1 MSEDAQD
8 VVLVVEDEPAIRMI
22 LRDYLAGEGYH
33 VLVAEDGEQAFAILA
48 SKPHLDLMV
57 TDFRLP
63 GGISGVEIA
72 EPAVKLRPDL
82 KVIFISGYP
91 AEILESGS
99 PIARKAPILAK
110 PFDLDTL
117 HQQIQTLLRRGP
129 EGLSKRS
136 LNPTDQHALH
146 QRQTLLLR
154 QCLEHPRQLVQQRR
168 HYMRRRHQRLPR
180 QLRLRRDQAQ

>member
-99 PIARKAPILAK
+99 PIARRAPILAK
-110 PFDLDTL
+110 PFDLETL
-117 HQQIQTLLRRGP
+117 REEIQGLLR
-129 EGLSKRS
+129 
-136 LNPTDQHALH
+136 
-146 QRQTLLLR
+146 
-154 QCLEHPRQLVQQRR
+154 
-168 HYMRRRHQRLPR
+168 
-180 QLRLRRDQAQ
+180 

>member
-63 GGISGVEIA
+63 GDLGVDIA

-99 PIARKAPILAK
+99 PITRKAPILAK

-117 HQQIQTLLRRGP
+117 HEQIQSLLR
-129 EGLSKRS
+129 
-136 LNPTDQHALH
+136 
-146 QRQTLLLR
+146 
-154 QCLEHPRQLVQQRR
+154 
-168 HYMRRRHQRLPR
+168 
-180 QLRLRRDQAQ
+180 

>member
-33 VLVAEDGEQAFAILA
+33 VLVAEDGEQAFKILA

-63 GGISGVEIA
+63 GGISGVDIA
-72 EPAVKLRPDL
+72 EPAVKLRPEL

-99 PIARKAPILAK
+99 PITRKAPILAK

-117 HQQIQTLLRRGP
+117 HEQIQALLRCSYNSVNVSAGF
-129 EGLSKRS
+129 
-136 LNPTDQHALH
+136 A
-146 QRQTLLLR
+146 
-154 QCLEHPRQLVQQRR
+154 QCLLAIGFPSTLAL
-168 HYMRRRHQRLPR
+168 RLPAGAAPAAG
-180 QLRLRRDQAQ
+180 LATG

>member
-57 TDFRLP
+57 
-63 GGISGVEIA
+63 
-72 EPAVKLRPDL
+72 
-82 KVIFISGYP
+82 IFISGYP

-99 PIARKAPILAK
+99 PITRKAPILAK

-117 HQQIQTLLRRGP
+117 HEQIQSLLR
-129 EGLSKRS
+129 
-136 LNPTDQHALH
+136 
-146 QRQTLLLR
+146 
-154 QCLEHPRQLVQQRR
+154 
-168 HYMRRRHQRLPR
+168 
-180 QLRLRRDQAQ
+180 